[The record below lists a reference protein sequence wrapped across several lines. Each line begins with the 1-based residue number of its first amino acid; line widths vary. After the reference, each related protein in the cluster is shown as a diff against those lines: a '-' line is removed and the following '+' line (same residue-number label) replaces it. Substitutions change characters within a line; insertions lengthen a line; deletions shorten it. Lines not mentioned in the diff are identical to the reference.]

1 MANFFKCLVI
11 FTIITIAVLNISS
24 TKSNK
29 LQPLNKNLVSG
40 NLNNINDFIKPLPED
55 VINFLKTSS
64 DYREI
69 YNDKKVVIYFTGA
82 DCPYGKLFEKS
93 INEFRQYSHSNEYY
107 KFHAEFAS
115 GIHWYKSNQEAQS
128 ALQFLNLCHE
138 FCIVNP
144 IKNEIFSIDGV
155 GTEEA
160 QKIGSILEQLKNW

>member
-1 MANFFKCLVI
+1 M
-11 FTIITIAVLNISS
+11 S
-24 TKSNK
+24 
-29 LQPLNKNLVSG
+29 
-40 NLNNINDFIKPLPED
+40 
-55 VINFLKTSS
+55 
-64 DYREI
+64 
-69 YNDKKVVIYFTGA
+69 
-82 DCPYGKLFEKS
+82 GKLFEKS

-107 KFHAEFAS
+107 KFHAESVS

-138 FCIVNP
+138 FCVVNP